1 MLTRILWSRVLKI
14 FVPPSFVQREQS
26 VDRNIFINIRQ
37 CLSRYSY
44 GKRSFNLKFNLN
56 FDLHSHRFPIA
67 SSIELRVSFII
78 VLLSRPAI
86 SIVFLI
92 SYHWILDPSRDL
104 ARKRKNTEEQKC
116 DARDR
121 PAVQDKVGGQRVN
134 RMQRPVSI
142 WCEWY
147 PWEMVPR
154 NRLHQ
159 SRLPL
164 AIRTSTWVGRYVE
177 VGRSNDR
184 ARETSAFSGNRNI
197 RCIVECSSVVPH
209 PVISHD
215 TEAR

>member
-86 SIVFLI
+86 SIVLLI

-104 ARKRKNTEEQKC
+104 ARNGRTRKSRNAT
-116 DARDR
+116 RGT
-121 PAVQDKVGGQRVN
+121 VQRYKTKSAGKELIGCKGQF
-134 RMQRPVSI
+134 QFGASGTPGK
-142 WCEWY
+142 WY
-147 PWEMVPR
+147 HETGFIR
-154 NRLHQ
+154 AGFL
-159 SRLPL
+159 SRYEH
-164 AIRTSTWVGRYVE
+164 RRGSDDM
-177 VGRSNDR
+177 S
-184 ARETSAFSGNRNI
+184 
-197 RCIVECSSVVPH
+197 SSVVRMIEP
-209 PVISHD
+209 
-215 TEAR
+215 ARLQLSQEIAIFGASSNAAAWSRIR